1 MASWAKR
8 ILRSKK
14 GEVGTISDM
23 TEGADD
29 KVPKFLD
36 QIERSDPEKLKLDKK
51 LDSFMMQKKAM
62 DYSIGWKEKYY
73 NE

>member
-1 MASWAKR
+1 MASWAKG

-23 TEGADD
+23 AEGGDD

-36 QIERSDPEKLKLDKK
+36 QIERSDPEKAKTG
-51 LDSFMMQKKAM
+51 QKVRFVYDA
-62 DYSIGWKEKYY
+62 KESNGLFYWMEGKIL

>member
-1 MASWAKR
+1 MASWAKG

-36 QIERSDPEKLKLDKK
+36 QIERSDPEKVETGQK

-62 DYSIGWKEKYY
+62 DYSIGWKEKY
-73 NE
+73 